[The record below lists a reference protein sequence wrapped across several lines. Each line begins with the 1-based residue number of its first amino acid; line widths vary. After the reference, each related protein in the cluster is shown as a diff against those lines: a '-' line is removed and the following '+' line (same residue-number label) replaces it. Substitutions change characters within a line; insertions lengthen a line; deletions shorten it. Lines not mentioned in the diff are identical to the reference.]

1 MLCFEEGGA
10 AALEGNG
17 MGCAYQG
24 ECDECFIKTHHITF
38 GPVNTGGKNPAGRHM
53 KMKDF
58 RERGRAMKKRNK
70 GLPYGACLFLT
81 LMLWMPGL
89 SHGGDGI
96 PKTRVPKGVYIDL
109 TQDFYETLRE
119 ESGSG
124 TKVYSNDPS
133 SEYLRQIAVSTKFIV
148 ETNLQIL
155 RLQEEI
161 IRLLDTR
168 SGQNRK

>member
-1 MLCFEEGGA
+1 
-10 AALEGNG
+10 
-17 MGCAYQG
+17 
-24 ECDECFIKTHHITF
+24 
-38 GPVNTGGKNPAGRHM
+38 
-53 KMKDF
+53 
-58 RERGRAMKKRNK
+58 MKKRNK
-70 GLPYGACLFLT
+70 GLPYGTCLFLT

-109 TQDFYETLRE
+109 TQDFYQTLRE
-119 ESGSG
+119 EGGSG